1 MFECFDSLKNK
12 KLFKKNLN
20 HLKIKHMKKLSL
32 MIVLGSLCLLSIAKP
47 AINVSQFETYSQ
59 QMQALSAK
67 YIAANQYE
75 NANKTVTVWLNSYN
89 TLTDKEKAN
98 YSNVDAQIM
107 YNQACSL
114 TRTNDKFQ
122 ALKALKEAVNAGFN
136 NKAKLENDPNL
147 VELKQYEEFNKIL
160 NSIKS

>member
-1 MFECFDSLKNK
+1 
-12 KLFKKNLN
+12 
-20 HLKIKHMKKLSL
+20 
-32 MIVLGSLCLLSIAKP
+32 
-47 AINVSQFETYSQ
+47 
-59 QMQALSAK
+59 
-67 YIAANQYE
+67 
-75 NANKTVTVWLNSYN
+75 
-89 TLTDKEKAN
+89 
-98 YSNVDAQIM
+98 M